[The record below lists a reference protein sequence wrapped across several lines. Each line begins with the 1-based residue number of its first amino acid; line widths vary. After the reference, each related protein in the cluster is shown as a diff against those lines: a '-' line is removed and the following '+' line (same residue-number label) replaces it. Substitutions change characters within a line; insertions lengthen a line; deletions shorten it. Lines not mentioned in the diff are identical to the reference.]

1 MLRLFKNS
9 QAAQAASFP
18 DHFDLSHHLATLKLK
33 FWRQGSTWCGLQK
46 QSSAYV
52 SYTDISWLA
61 WLTYDILMILM
72 IQ

>member
-18 DHFDLSHHLATLKLK
+18 DHFDLSHPEHLATLKLK
-33 FWRQGSTWCGLQK
+33 FWRHLGSTWCGLQK

-52 SYTDISWLA
+52 SYTDIS
-61 WLTYDILMILM
+61 
-72 IQ
+72 